1 MQHGYSRFRRVP
13 GVESSVNNESLHVE
27 VCQWIEYACG
37 VQFET
42 MILDRRVHLGCTWIS
57 LLSEELLVSILLV
70 CVKYTSRVIGHAT
83 SPRYCL
89 DSPSISGWLEIYC
102 TGSVSG
108 QLRSGEWFPGAINC
122 KLFNISDSGNI
133 PNSFVTLVSGAP
145 EIVKQQGIGIKLQSS
160 GAPQNT
166 DFFYRFRNHNSTEN
180 IWWRWVLT
188 ANGQILTQRNIQ

>member
-1 MQHGYSRFRRVP
+1 LVKIG
-13 GVESSVNNESLHVE
+13 
-27 VCQWIEYACG
+27 QWIEFVCG
-37 VQFET
+37 IKSKT
-42 MILDRRVHLGCTWIS
+42 INLDRRVDLRSAWTS
-57 LLSEELLVSILLV
+57 FLSEEILGCILPVSLEYASHV
-70 CVKYTSRVIGHAT
+70 SGYDTSI
-83 SPRYCL
+83 RYSL
-89 DSPSISGWLEIYC
+89 HSLAIPGWLEIYC